1 MVGRRL
7 TYSELGPHLGAM
19 LFVPSIFDLDGQ
31 CGTWT
36 REQLS
41 QMNDRFVAAMELA
54 FAKGLESRAAAAA
67 IYSRN
72 AMNGK
77 QYTEAV
83 IEAAWRYL
91 LINMDEGKD
100 VTFAAI
106 VARCPGVAPDRV
118 REGIKRRLTSWIGE
132 VQL

>member
-1 MVGRRL
+1 MLQRL
-7 TYSELGPHLGAM
+7 QSLDEELLPG
-19 LFVPSIFDLDGQ
+19 DGL
-31 CGTWT
+31 WS
-36 REQLS
+36 REQLEE
-41 QMNDRFVAAMELA
+41 MNRRFVAAVELA
-54 FAKGLESRAAAAA
+54 FSKSLESRAAAAA
-67 IYSRN
+67 IYFRN

-106 VARCPGVAPDRV
+106 VARCPGVAPERV

-132 VQL
+132 VR